1 LVFFFFG
8 LKLHCFYL
16 EKKLETI
23 SPQLGLCTELNLV
36 LGLVTGENEKHL
48 TKFRKLQNQQNLAG
62 NEN

>member
-1 LVFFFFG
+1 LFLFR
-8 LKLHCFYL
+8 K
-16 EKKLETI
+16 KKLETI